1 MGHGNYVNR
10 NLFIIE
16 ITFKQLK
23 NQYALYRINLPKYY
37 SETATKTFLLY
48 YS

>member
-1 MGHGNYVNR
+1 MGHGNYANR

-23 NQYALYRINLPKYY
+23 NQYAFHRINL
-37 SETATKTFLLY
+37 ATKILFWNSY
-48 YS
+48 